1 MAPSPRAPA
10 AAKRRPAPE
19 RRRRTQQERSAQT
32 QGRVLDAALECLAR
46 EGYRA
51 TTTLAV
57 AERAGVSRGA
67 QLHHFPTRA
76 ALVSAALRRLYA
88 ELTAEYEK
96 GFASLAPGADR
107 LDAAVELLWRVMCDP
122 RLDAA
127 TELTVAARTDAEL
140 RREVA
145 AVARAHRRGIGRL
158 ARAYFPESAA
168 APDFDARLDLVIDA
182 LQGLV
187 LRCGLHGEGPELG
200 HSLALVKEVAARA
213 VGAGRRRRGA

>member
-1 MAPSPRAPA
+1 MPPTPRAPA
-10 AAKRRPAPE
+10 APRRPA
-19 RRRRTQQERSAQT
+19 RAGRRRTQQERSAQT
-32 QGRVLDAALECLAR
+32 QARVLDAALECLAR
-46 EGYRA
+46 DGYRG

-88 ELTAEYEK
+88 ELTEQYEK
-96 GFASLAPGADR
+96 GFASLAPGVDR

-127 TELTVAARTDAEL
+127 TGLTVAARTDAEL

-158 ARAYFPESAA
+158 ARGFFPESAA
-168 APDFDARLDLVIDA
+168 APDFDLRLDLVIDA

-187 LRCGLHGEGPELG
+187 LRCKLHGEGPEVVR
-200 HSLALVKEVAARA
+200 SLALVKALAAQAVAPA
-213 VGAGRRRRGA
+213 GGRRRA

>member
-1 MAPSPRAPA
+1 MPP
-10 AAKRRPAPE
+10 
-19 RRRRTQQERSAQT
+19 RRRRTQQERCAQT
-32 QGRVLDAALECLAR
+32 RARVLDAALECLSR
-46 EGYRA
+46 EGYRG

-57 AERAGVSRGA
+57 AKRARVSRGA
-67 QLHHFPTRA
+67 QPPHFPTRA

-88 ELTAEYEK
+88 ELTEHYEK
-96 GFASLAPGADR
+96 GFAGLAPGADR

-127 TELTVAARTDAEL
+127 TELIVAARTDAEL
-140 RREVA
+140 RRELA

-158 ARAYFPESAA
+158 ARAYFPEAA
-168 APDFDARLDLVIDA
+168 SAPDFDARLDLVIDA

-200 HSLALVKEVAARA
+200 RSLALVKALAARVVEA
-213 VGAGRRRRGA
+213 GGRRRSA